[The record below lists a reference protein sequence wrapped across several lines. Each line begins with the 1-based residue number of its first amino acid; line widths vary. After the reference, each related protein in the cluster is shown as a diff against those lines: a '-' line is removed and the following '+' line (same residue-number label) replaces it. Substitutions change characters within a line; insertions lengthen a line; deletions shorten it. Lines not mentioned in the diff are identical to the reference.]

1 MPTLGPK
8 FTETCEKAD
17 VDISI
22 MPNTTPK
29 FLMVFI
35 KLILF
40 CMEKRNSNLQPPK
53 RSAASPGGIETG
65 LELA

>member
-22 MPNTTPK
+22 MPNTTPRL
-29 FLMVFI
+29 LMVFI
-35 KLILF
+35 KLDLVLYV
-40 CMEKRNSNLQPPK
+40 KK
-53 RSAASPGGIETG
+53 
-65 LELA
+65 ELA